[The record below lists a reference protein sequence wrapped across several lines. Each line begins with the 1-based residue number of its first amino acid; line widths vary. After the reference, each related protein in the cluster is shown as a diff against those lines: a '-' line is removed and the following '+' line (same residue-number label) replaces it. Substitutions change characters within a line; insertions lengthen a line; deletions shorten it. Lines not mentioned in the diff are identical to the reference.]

1 MAARVDVEAGT
12 KPRKRAKFTPPAK
25 REPRKPPMASQIKLG
40 APVAT
45 PPPEEVRDL
54 IGDND
59 LVVGVDIETHDWET
73 NAGSKGCVGQ
83 YGFYTRCDSNDH
95 AARIVQLGWAI
106 SATGAE
112 TRVKELLVKPDGFRI
127 SDKAARFHGIT
138 HDVAASQGQP
148 LRGALC
154 EFMAELMAAHVSGGR
169 VIIHHLEFDAGIINR
184 ELERAGL
191 QRYQ

>member
-1 MAARVDVEAGT
+1 MAARVEVAAGT
-12 KPRKRAKFTPPAK
+12 KPRKRAKFTQPAK
-25 REPRKPPMASQIKLG
+25 REPRKPPLAFQIKLG
-40 APVAT
+40 VPVAT

-112 TRVKELLVKPDGFRI
+112 TRVK
-127 SDKAARFHGIT
+127 
-138 HDVAASQGQP
+138 
-148 LRGALC
+148 
-154 EFMAELMAAHVSGGR
+154 
-169 VIIHHLEFDAGIINR
+169 
-184 ELERAGL
+184 
-191 QRYQ
+191 